1 MKYKEVIEYI
11 ITTFA
16 LIFLYKSEIQ
26 QKLSTLI
33 AAESLGHGYHDEWLF
48 KNLTLGI
55 NAGQRVALVGI
66 NGAGKSTLLKLL
78 AERFPPLE
86 GKIVKN
92 KAIKIGFLD
101 QEPQFNEGYS
111 ISDHIFS
118 LENKQQQ
125 LIKEY
130 EELIEN
136 PNPDEKTLNR
146 LYEELSE
153 HNAWEY
159 EHEIKTILN
168 RMGITHLQQKIA
180 TLSGGQR
187 KRLALAKLLIEDPE
201 ILVLDEPTNHLDI
214 DTIEWL
220 EKLLTTGQK
229 TILLVTHDRY
239 FLDNV
244 CNTIVELDGGKIFNY
259 NGNYA
264 YFLEKKAEREATD
277 ATVLHKN
284 QQLLKKELE
293 WMRRMPQARAT
304 KSNARINAFYDL
316 EEKTKKKS
324 DNQTINLQMKM
335 SRQGGKIIELD
346 HVAKSFDERSI
357 INDFSYTFKKGDR
370 IGLAGKNGTGKST
383 LLNII
388 TNNLKPDSGKVDI
401 GDTTVFGYYRQGG
414 LTFDPKERVIDVVKS
429 DAEYIKMA
437 DGSVITA
444 SALLTLFLF
453 PPKKQHGM
461 VEKLSG
467 GEKKRLNLMKVL
479 MQNPNFLILDEPTND
494 LDIDTLNVL
503 EEFLENFPGILML
516 VSHDRYLL
524 DKMSDQLFIMEGEG
538 VVRIYNGNYSE
549 YRLSLEQPK
558 IKEVKKT
565 ITPIPEA
572 SPIKNN
578 TKKLSFKEQK
588 ALDEAEKGMTET
600 ENKIA
605 SLTEDLL
612 KIDATDYIKIQELT
626 NHIEDLKL
634 KLDNY
639 TMRWLELSE

>member
-1 MKYKEVIEYI
+1 
-11 ITTFA
+11 
-16 LIFLYKSEIQ
+16 
-26 QKLSTLI
+26 LSTLI
-33 AAESLGHGYHDEWLF
+33 AAEGLGHGYHDEWLF

-55 NAGQRVALVGI
+55 NSGQRVALVGI

-92 KAIKIGFLD
+92 KAVKIGFLD
-101 QEPQFNEGYS
+101 QEPQFTEGYS

-130 EELIEN
+130 EELIED

-180 TLSGGQR
+180 TLSGGQK

-244 CNTIVELDGGKIFNY
+244 CNTIVELDRGKIFNY

-264 YFLEKKAEREATD
+264 YYLEKKSEREALD
-277 ATVLHKN
+277 ATVQHKN

-293 WMRRMPQARAT
+293 WMRRMPQARGT

-324 DNQTINLQMKM
+324 DNQSISLQMKM
-335 SRQGGKIIELD
+335 SRQGGKIIEVE
-346 HVAKSFDERSI
+346 HIAKAFDGRPI

-388 TNNLKPDSGKVDI
+388 TSQLKPDAGTVDT
-401 GDTTVFGYYRQGG
+401 GETTVFGYYKQGG
-414 LTFDPKERVIDVVKS
+414 LTFDPKERVIDIVKS

-538 VVRIYNGNYSE
+538 VVKIYNGNYSE

-558 IKEVKKT
+558 AKPETKKIPTPVIEQAPVKT
-565 ITPIPEA
+565 A
-572 SPIKNN
+572 
-578 TKKLSFKEQK
+578 KKLSFKEQK
-588 ALDEAEKGMTET
+588 ELDDNEKAMEET
-600 ENKIA
+600 EAKIA
-605 SLTEDLL
+605 SLNESLI
-612 KIDATDYIKIQELT
+612 KVDATDYVKIQEISSD
-626 NHIEDLKL
+626 IEKL
-634 KLDNY
+634 QAKLDEY

>member
-1 MKYKEVIEYI
+1 
-11 ITTFA
+11 
-16 LIFLYKSEIQ
+16 
-26 QKLSTLI
+26 LSTLI
-33 AAESLGHGYHDEWLF
+33 AAEGLGHGYHDEWLF

-55 NAGQRVALVGI
+55 NSGQRVALVGI

-92 KAIKIGFLD
+92 KAVKIGFLD
-101 QEPQFNEGYS
+101 QEPQFTEGYS

-168 RMGITHLQQKIA
+168 RMGITHLQQKIS
-180 TLSGGQR
+180 TLSGGQK

-244 CNTIVELDGGKIFNY
+244 CNTIVELDRGKIFNY

-264 YFLEKKAEREATD
+264 YYLEKKSEREALD

-293 WMRRMPQARAT
+293 WMRRMPQARGT

-316 EEKTKKKS
+316 EEKSKKKS
-324 DNQTINLQMKM
+324 DNQSINLQMKM
-335 SRQGGKIIELD
+335 SRQGGKIIEVE
-346 HVAKSFDERSI
+346 HIAKAFDGRPI

-383 LLNII
+383 LLNIL
-388 TNNLKPDSGKVDI
+388 TSQLMPDAGKVDT
-401 GDTTVFGYYRQGG
+401 GETTVFGYYKQGG
-414 LTFDPKERVIDVVKS
+414 LTFDPKERVIDIVKS

-538 VVRIYNGNYSE
+538 VVKIYNGNYSE
-549 YRLSLEQPK
+549 YRLSLDQPK
-558 IKEVKKT
+558 AKSEAKKEAVATTKELPVTSVKKR
-565 ITPIPEA
+565 
-572 SPIKNN
+572 
-578 TKKLSFKEQK
+578 SFKEQK
-588 ALDEAEKGMTET
+588 ELDDTEKAMEEAEDR
-600 ENKIA
+600 IA
-605 SLTEDLL
+605 KLTEILNT
-612 KIDATDYIKIQELT
+612 IDATDYVKIQEVSSE
-626 NHIEDLKL
+626 IEVRKIE
-634 KLDNY
+634 LDNL

>member
-1 MKYKEVIEYI
+1 M
-11 ITTFA
+11 
-16 LIFLYKSEIQ
+16 
-26 QKLSTLI
+26 STLI
-33 AAESLGHGYHDEWLF
+33 AAEGLGHGYHDEWLF

-55 NAGQRVALVGI
+55 NSGQRVALVGI

-92 KAIKIGFLD
+92 KAVKIGFLD

-111 ISDHIFS
+111 ISDFIFS

-180 TLSGGQR
+180 TLSGGQK

-244 CNTIVELDGGKIFNY
+244 CNTIVELDRGKIFNY

-264 YFLEKKAEREATD
+264 YYLEKKSEREALD

-293 WMRRMPQARAT
+293 WMRRMPQARGT

-316 EEKTKKKS
+316 EEKSNKKS
-324 DNQTINLQMKM
+324 DNQSISLQMKM
-335 SRQGGKIIELD
+335 SRQGGKIIEVE
-346 HVAKSFDERSI
+346 HIAKAFDGRPI

-388 TNNLKPDSGKVDI
+388 TSQLTPDAGQVDT
-401 GDTTVFGYYRQGG
+401 GETTVFGYYKQGG
-414 LTFDPKERVIDVVKS
+414 LTFDPKERVIDIVKS

-538 VVRIYNGNYSE
+538 VVKIYNGNYSE

-558 IKEVKKT
+558 AKVESKKEPAPVVENTLIKAV
-565 ITPIPEA
+565 
-572 SPIKNN
+572 
-578 TKKLSFKEQK
+578 KKLSFKEQK
-588 ALDEAEKGMTET
+588 ELDDAEKGMEET
-600 ENKIA
+600 ESKIA
-605 SLTEDLL
+605 ELTKTLNNM
-612 KIDATDYIKIQELT
+612 DASDYVKIQEVSAD
-626 NHIEDLKL
+626 IEKHQA
-634 KLDNY
+634 KLDEF

>member
-1 MKYKEVIEYI
+1 M
-11 ITTFA
+11 
-16 LIFLYKSEIQ
+16 
-26 QKLSTLI
+26 STLI
-33 AAESLGHGYHDEWLF
+33 AAEGLGHGYHDEWLF

-55 NAGQRVALVGI
+55 NSGQRVALVGI

-92 KAIKIGFLD
+92 KAVKIGFLD
-101 QEPQFNEGYS
+101 QEPQFTEGFS

-130 EELIEN
+130 EELIED

-168 RMGITHLQQKIA
+168 RMGITHLQQKIS
-180 TLSGGQR
+180 TLSGGQK

-244 CNTIVELDGGKIFNY
+244 CNTIVELDRGKIFNY

-264 YFLEKKAEREATD
+264 YFLEKKSEREALD

-304 KSNARINAFYDL
+304 KSQARIDAFYDL
-316 EEKTKKKS
+316 EEKSKKKS
-324 DNQTINLQMKM
+324 DNQSITLKMKM
-335 SRQGGKIIELD
+335 SRQGGKIIELE
-346 HVAKSFDERSI
+346 HIQKAFDGRPI

-388 TNNLKPDSGKVDI
+388 TSHLKPDAGKVDT
-401 GDTTVFGYYRQGG
+401 GETTVFGYYKQGG
-414 LTFDPKERVIDVVKS
+414 LTFDPKERVIDIVKS

-538 VVRIYNGNYSE
+538 VVKIYNGNYSE

-558 IKEVKKT
+558 VKTEIKKAPAPVEQAPVKT
-565 ITPIPEA
+565 V
-572 SPIKNN
+572 
-578 TKKLSFKEQK
+578 KKLSFKEQK
-588 ALDEAEKGMTET
+588 ELEDSEKGIAEMEH
-600 ENKIA
+600 KIA
-605 SLTEDLL
+605 SLNESLV
-612 KIDATDYIKIQELT
+612 KIDATDYIKIQEVS
-626 NHIEDLKL
+626 NEIELL
-634 KLDNY
+634 QAKLDDF